1 MRRLTVLLAPVLLA
15 GCGLG
20 STGSSVERG
29 RAEQLVLQQADVPAY
44 VADSSA
50 GGREEWTRRY
60 RRSTDISTGGPL
72 TIESSAQITDSSDGA
87 RERLSDTRGAFEQSG
102 LDWQPIGEP
111 GLGGESF
118 ASTLVQGTKRSYEVV
133 WRDANVVARLSV
145 NGREGGLAFGDVLAL
160 AEKQE
165 RRITDAK
172 S

>member
-50 GGREEWTRRY
+50 GGREHWTRRY
-60 RRSTDISTGGPL
+60 RWPSSSTGGPL
-72 TIESSAQITDSSDGA
+72 AIESSARIADSSDGA
-87 RERLSDTRGAFEQSG
+87 RERLSDARGAFDRSA

-118 ASTLVQGTKRSYEVV
+118 ASTLVEGARRSYEVV
-133 WRDANVVARLSV
+133 WRDANVMARLSV
-145 NGREGGLAFGDVLAL
+145 NGREGRLAFGEVLAL

-165 RRITDAK
+165 RRIADAK